1 MFLLPHWVYLLINA
15 LTPDQASGMMGAMP
29 KRLSTGPAEEKL
41 SRSLISRVMTKM
53 GKKGGKIGGKR
64 RLVTLTP
71 ERRKAIAQKAANT
84 RWHRGED

>member
-1 MFLLPHWVYLLINA
+1 
-15 LTPDQASGMMGAMP
+15 
-29 KRLSTGPAEEKL
+29 
-41 SRSLISRVMTKM
+41 MTKM

-84 RWHRGED
+84 RWHRDED